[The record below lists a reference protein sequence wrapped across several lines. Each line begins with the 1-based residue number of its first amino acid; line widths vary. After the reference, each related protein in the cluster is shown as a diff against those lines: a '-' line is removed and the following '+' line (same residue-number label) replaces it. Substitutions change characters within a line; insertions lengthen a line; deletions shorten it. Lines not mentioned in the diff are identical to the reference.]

1 MSLSNKQLGV
11 LKGMII
17 GFLLALSILLFGAYL
32 NPFGFS
38 GGMPLLERLSTA
50 ILWCLVPILFLVV
63 SVGRLAKHR
72 FFTPEDID
80 GGGLSNGTE
89 QARLLQALIQNTLEQ
104 TVLATFAYVFWSVTM
119 PAKWL
124 SVVPI
129 ASMAFGVGRVL
140 FFAGYKQG
148 APSRAIGFTLCFYT
162 TALMIFFTAG
172 YSAWQMLC

>member
-119 PAKWL
+119 PGTGSKFISSASSTAIPATRISL
-124 SVVPI
+124 S
-129 ASMAFGVGRVL
+129 SKTSCL
-140 FFAGYKQG
+140 FTPARGTAARQRS
-148 APSRAIGFTLCFYT
+148 PSKIT
-162 TALMIFFTAG
+162 I
-172 YSAWQMLC
+172 